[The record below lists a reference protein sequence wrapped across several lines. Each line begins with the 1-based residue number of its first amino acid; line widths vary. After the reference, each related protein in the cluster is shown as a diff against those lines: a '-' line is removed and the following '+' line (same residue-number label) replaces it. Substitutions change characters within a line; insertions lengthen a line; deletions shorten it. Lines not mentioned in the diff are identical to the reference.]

1 MIQPDMLLIDFP
13 NLSPDECKEKSPD
26 TTKYNCI
33 AWAAGD
39 NTRRWDPDPVF
50 QNFYWPDGVPREQ
63 TIEAFVLVFEQL
75 KYEECDTGQ
84 VESGFEKVAI
94 YTRYTT
100 PQHVARQ
107 LENGLWTSK
116 LGDDIDINHT
126 LSSLESDLYG
136 TVTKFM
142 KRRRS

>member
-1 MIQPDMLLIDFP
+1 MIQPDVLLIDFP
-13 NLSPDECKEKSPD
+13 NLSPGECKEKSPD

-63 TIEAFVLVFEQL
+63 TVEAFVLVFEQL

-84 VESGFEKVAI
+84 VEPGFEKVAI
-94 YTRYTT
+94 YTRYAT

-116 LGDDIDINHT
+116 LGDDMDINHT